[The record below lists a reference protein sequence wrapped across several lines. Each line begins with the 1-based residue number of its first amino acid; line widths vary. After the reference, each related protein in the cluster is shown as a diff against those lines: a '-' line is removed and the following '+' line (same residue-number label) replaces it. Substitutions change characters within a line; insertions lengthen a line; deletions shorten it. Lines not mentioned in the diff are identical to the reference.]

1 MKAFINPHDP
11 DNTALKITLTDW
23 LKTKLALN
31 DDTEVSI
38 HEHLCSEPNCI
49 HAETI
54 FRVENTVEARNPD
67 ASGKGVNFY
76 KITKPIVYVRKWDLD
91 GLKKIDMPTVHTH

>member
-11 DNTALKITLTDW
+11 DNTALKKTLTDW

-31 DDTEVSI
+31 DDTEVSV
-38 HEHLCSEPNCI
+38 HEHLCSEPSCV
-49 HAETI
+49 HAETV
-54 FRVENTVEARNPD
+54 FRTEYNQEI
-67 ASGKGVNFY
+67 SFY

-91 GLKKIDMPTVHTH
+91 GLKKIEMPTVHAH

>member
-11 DNTALKITLTDW
+11 DNVAIKETLSGW
-23 LKTKLALN
+23 LRTKLALN
-31 DDTEVSI
+31 DDTKVSI
-38 HEHLCSEPNCI
+38 HEHLCSEPSCI

-67 ASGKGVNFY
+67 ASGKGVSFY
-76 KITKPIVYVRKWDLD
+76 KISKPIVYVRKWDLD
-91 GLKKIDMPTVHTH
+91 VLKKIDMPTVHTH